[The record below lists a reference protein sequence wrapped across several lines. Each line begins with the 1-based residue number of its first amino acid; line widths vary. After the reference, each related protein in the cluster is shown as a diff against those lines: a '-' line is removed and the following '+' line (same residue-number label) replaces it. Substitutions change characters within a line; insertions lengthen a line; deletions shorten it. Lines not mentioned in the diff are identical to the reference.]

1 MKTAGM
7 KQVCRHGRDLRPRS
21 GARRC
26 RFWLALLAVAVAT
39 PAAAQSIGLAPA
51 GPSFVIYHS
60 VGNSCGREF
69 IPDAP
74 ARAFKRADGKV
85 EFFATSDINWYMLGN
100 SLLSLRSACQ
110 TALLPQQYAPRNDR
124 QLWIEG
130 TYTNDGKSV
139 VALLSEDL
147 TNSARQRGCDMHLFP
162 GHCWLNNIL
171 AATSADMGASFQPVP
186 GEQGLIASLAASYD
200 DSYRSRVGYFTT
212 SNVVRT
218 DGYYYFIAYAQT
230 ADLKADGNRLL
241 RTANFTDPTSW
252 RAWDGTGFAA
262 IPRAGAGGPPAA
274 VIGPRSFMSEVRSIT
289 YLPRASSWI
298 AVFIGRA
305 RLKGDAAAVPGI
317 YMATSKDLL
326 NWGPPSRVLATPL
339 RPTDGVNV
347 LTGYPSLLDPASR
360 SRNFE
365 TIDGSHPLLTY
376 TVTHPGLPGGIYNR
390 EIIGVPLRILLAG
403 PWKQ

>member
-130 TYTNDGKSV
+130 TYTNDGK
-139 VALLSEDL
+139 
-147 TNSARQRGCDMHLFP
+147 
-162 GHCWLNNIL
+162 
-171 AATSADMGASFQPVP
+171 
-186 GEQGLIASLAASYD
+186 
-200 DSYRSRVGYFTT
+200 
-212 SNVVRT
+212 
-218 DGYYYFIAYAQT
+218 
-230 ADLKADGNRLL
+230 
-241 RTANFTDPTSW
+241 
-252 RAWDGTGFAA
+252 
-262 IPRAGAGGPPAA
+262 
-274 VIGPRSFMSEVRSIT
+274 
-289 YLPRASSWI
+289 
-298 AVFIGRA
+298 
-305 RLKGDAAAVPGI
+305 
-317 YMATSKDLL
+317 
-326 NWGPPSRVLATPL
+326 
-339 RPTDGVNV
+339 
-347 LTGYPSLLDPASR
+347 
-360 SRNFE
+360 
-365 TIDGSHPLLTY
+365 
-376 TVTHPGLPGGIYNR
+376 
-390 EIIGVPLRILLAG
+390 
-403 PWKQ
+403 